1 MPWYLWFCCLLSL
14 SGSLR
19 AECLWHAASE
29 KTSLSACTAAIPV
42 PESLQQTLTETTGRS
57 ELISL
62 QVQFASQVVLSLG
75 VPDVQRLRLYQW
87 QQGQWRLIF
96 SQDPGQPFG
105 SRILAT
111 PRLAVPLDLS
121 SGEHQFYL
129 NYYIH
134 ANGRLQP
141 VLYDVDAW
149 ARAQLWQQLF
159 SGILLGVM
167 LTMLMLALL
176 YRSVSDQAA
185 YWAYG
190 LLVLGHVALLPQ
202 IEGYYFQL
210 LWPDMPELN
219 RLLPLLL
226 ASLVIGS
233 HALFAFVFFRLPQ
246 RYPKLTLAHRL
257 IIVMIGLNLL
267 AGSGLAAVSAI
278 HYDELLVLVLIA
290 FAYGVL
296 AVVTAIRTL
305 RDQLAGATLYLLG
318 TVSLMVCTML
328 LMGLGV
334 LGLNPVPFIDFFHY
348 PKIGFLLETLF
359 FSAALISKMWQF
371 RQQQV
376 EQRLHRLAEAAQLAQ
391 AEQERRFAEA
401 RAADSS
407 LRLAAASHDISQ
419 PLASL
424 RFAIDVLKQQQAQQ
438 PLAEHIDRT
447 IQYAQTLLSDI
458 MLECKQTHQRGEA
471 VQLGALFQL
480 LAAEFRPLA
489 AEKGLQLRVVP
500 SQMMLDTSFVV
511 LSRILHNLLANAIRY
526 SHSGTV
532 LLGVRRRPQALE
544 IQVLDQGPGLL
555 PEQRQRLQ
563 QAFVQGANAQSG
575 NGVGL
580 GLYIVQTLCT
590 QLGYRLQVHSALR
603 RGSCFSIVIPQTA
616 NKEFS

>member
-1 MPWYLWFCCLLSL
+1 L
-14 SGSLR
+14 SLR
-19 AECLWHAASE
+19 ADCLWYASDT
-29 KTSLSACTAAIPV
+29 KRSLTDCTEAVPV
-42 PESLQQTLTETTGRS
+42 PVGLPAPAGTGPGRS
-57 ELISL
+57 ELVRL
-62 QVQFASQVVLSLG
+62 QVQADGAAVLSLG
-75 VPDVQRLRLYQW
+75 VPDVQRLQLYQW
-87 QQGQWRLIF
+87 QQGQWQLIF
-96 SQDPGQPFG
+96 SQIPAQPFS
-105 SRILAT
+105 SRPLAT
-111 PRLAVPLDLS
+111 PRLAVPLQLS
-121 SGEHQFYL
+121 VGEHQFYL

-141 VLYDVDAW
+141 VLYNADAW
-149 ARAQLWQQLF
+149 ARAQIWQHLF
-159 SGILLGVM
+159 NGMLLGVM
-167 LTMLMLALL
+167 LTMLLLAML

-185 YWAYG
+185 YWAYS
-190 LLVLGHVALLPQ
+190 LLVLGHVTMLPQ

-210 LWPDMPELN
+210 LWPDAPQLN
-219 RLLPLLL
+219 QLLPLLL
-226 ASLVIGS
+226 SSLVIGS

-246 RYPKLTLAHRL
+246 RYPRLTLAHRL
-257 IIVMIGLNLL
+257 VLALLMLNLL
-267 AGSGLAAVSAI
+267 AGGLLPYLGSFS
-278 HYDELLVLVLIA
+278 YDALLPLVLIA
-290 FAYGVL
+290 FGYGVL
-296 AVVTAIRTL
+296 AVLTATRTH

-318 TVSLMVCTML
+318 TASLMLCTML

-334 LGLNPVPFIDFFHY
+334 LGLNPFPFIDFFHY

-371 RQQQV
+371 RQQQT

-391 AEQERRFAEA
+391 AEQERRYAEA

-458 MLECKQTHQRGEA
+458 MQECKQSHRPDEA
-471 VQLGALFQL
+471 VQLGALFHL
-480 LAAEFRPLA
+480 LAAEYRPLA
-489 AEKGLQLRVVP
+489 AQKGLHLHVVP
-500 SQMMLDTSFVV
+500 SQLTLDTSFVV

-532 LLGVRRRPQALE
+532 LIGVRRRPQALE
-544 IQVLDQGPGLL
+544 IQVLDRGPGLL
-555 PEQRQRLQ
+555 PEQLQRLQ
-563 QAFVQGANAQSG
+563 QAFVQGENAQSG

-580 GLYIVQTLCT
+580 GLYIVQTLCA
-590 QLGYRLQVHSALR
+590 QLGYRLQVNSVLR
-603 RGSCFSIVIPQTA
+603 RGSCFSILIPQPA

>member
-1 MPWYLWFCCLLSL
+1 MPWYLWLCCLLSVSWSL
-14 SGSLR
+14 S

-29 KTSLSACTAAIPV
+29 KTPLSACTEAIAV
-42 PESLQQTLTETTGRS
+42 PSPLQQTLGEATGRS
-57 ELISL
+57 ELIHL
-62 QVQFASQVVLSLG
+62 QVQFAGRAVLSLG

-87 QQGQWRLIF
+87 RQGQWQLIF

-105 SRILAT
+105 SRALAT

-141 VLYDVDAW
+141 VLYEADAW
-149 ARAQLWQQLF
+149 ARSQLWQQLF

-167 LTMLMLALL
+167 LTMLLLALL

-185 YWAYG
+185 YWAYS
-190 LLVLGHVALLPQ
+190 LLVLGHVAMLPQ

-210 LWPDMPELN
+210 LWPDAPQLN
-219 RLLPLLL
+219 FILPLILG
-226 ASLVIGS
+226 SLVIGS
-233 HALFAFVFFRLPQ
+233 HALFAVVFFRLPQ
-246 RYPKLTLAHRL
+246 RYPKLTQAHRL
-257 IIVMIGLNLL
+257 VLALLLLNLL
-267 AGSGLAAVSAI
+267 AGGLLPHISRFA
-278 HYDELLVLVLIA
+278 YDALLPLVFIA
-290 FAYGVL
+290 FAYGML
-296 AVVTAIRTL
+296 AVLTAIRTH

-318 TVSLMVCTML
+318 TVSLMLCTML

-334 LGLNPVPFIDFFHY
+334 LGLNPFPFIDFFHY

-471 VQLGALFQL
+471 VQLGALFQV

-500 SQMMLDTSFVV
+500 SQLMLDTSFVV

-544 IQVLDQGPGLL
+544 IQVLDRGPGLL
-555 PEQRQRLQ
+555 PEQLQRLQ
-563 QAFVQGANAQSG
+563 QAFVQGENAQAG

-580 GLYIVQTLCT
+580 GLYIVQTLCA

>member
-1 MPWYLWFCCLLSL
+1 M
-14 SGSLR
+14 
-19 AECLWHAASE
+19 
-29 KTSLSACTAAIPV
+29 
-42 PESLQQTLTETTGRS
+42 
-57 ELISL
+57 
-62 QVQFASQVVLSLG
+62 LSLG
-75 VPDVQRLRLYQW
+75 VPDVQRLQLYQW
-87 QQGQWRLIF
+87 QQGQWQLIF
-96 SQDPGQPFG
+96 SQTPAEPFF
-105 SRILAT
+105 SRPLAT
-111 PRLAVPLDLS
+111 PRLAVPLQLS
-121 SGEHQFYL
+121 VGEHQFYL

-141 VLYDVDAW
+141 VLYHADAW
-149 ARAQLWQQLF
+149 ARAQLWQHLF
-159 SGILLGVM
+159 NGMLLGVM

-176 YRSVSDQAA
+176 YRSVSEQAA

-190 LLVLGHVALLPQ
+190 LLVLGHVAMLPQ

-210 LWPDMPELN
+210 LWPGTPQLN
-219 RLLPLLL
+219 FILPLVLG
-226 ASLVIGS
+226 SLVIGS

-246 RYPKLTLAHRL
+246 RYPRLTRAHRL
-257 IIVMIGLNLL
+257 VLALLMFNLL
-267 AGSGLAAVSAI
+267 AGGLLPYFGNFA
-278 HYDELLVLVLIA
+278 YDALLPLVLIA
-290 FAYGVL
+290 FGYGVL
-296 AVVTAIRTL
+296 AVLTAIRTH

-318 TVSLMVCTML
+318 TASLMVCTML

-334 LGLNPVPFIDFFHY
+334 LGLNPFPFIDFFHY

-371 RQQQV
+371 RQQQT

-391 AEQERRFAEA
+391 AEQERRFAQA

-458 MLECKQTHQRGEA
+458 MQECKQTHQPGEA

-480 LAAEFRPLA
+480 LVAEFRPLA
-489 AEKGLQLRVVP
+489 TQKGLQLRVVP
-500 SQMMLDTSFVV
+500 SQLMLDTSFVV

-526 SHSGTV
+526 SHGGTV

-555 PEQRQRLQ
+555 PEQSQRLQ
-563 QAFVQGANAQSG
+563 QAFVQGENAQSG

-590 QLGYRLQVHSALR
+590 QLGYRLQVHSVLR
-603 RGSCFSIVIPQTA
+603 RGSCFSILIPQAA

>member
-1 MPWYLWFCCLLSL
+1 MPWYLWLCCLFSV
-14 SGSLR
+14 SWSLR
-19 AECLWHAASE
+19 ADCLWHAASE
-29 KTSLSACTAAIPV
+29 KMPLSACTEAIAV
-42 PESLQQTLTETTGRS
+42 PESLQQSLATAAGRS

-62 QVQFASQVVLSLG
+62 QVQATGPAVLALG

-87 QQGQWRLIF
+87 RQGQWQLIF
-96 SQDPGQPFG
+96 SQDPGQPFDT
-105 SRILAT
+105 RLLAT
-111 PRLAVPLDLS
+111 PRLAVPLDLNR
-121 SGEHQFYL
+121 GEYQFYL

-141 VLYDVDAW
+141 VLYDTDAW

-159 SGILLGVM
+159 SGMLLGVM
-167 LTMLMLALL
+167 LTMLLLALL

-190 LLVLGHVALLPQ
+190 LLVLGHVAMLPQ

-210 LWPDMPELN
+210 LWPDVPQLN
-219 RLLPLLL
+219 QLLPLLL
-226 ASLVIGS
+226 SSLVIGS

-257 IIVMIGLNLL
+257 VLALLLLNLL
-267 AGSGLAAVSAI
+267 AGGLLPGVGE
-278 HYDELLVLVLIA
+278 HYYDDLLVLVLIA
-290 FAYGVL
+290 FAYGML
-296 AVVTAIRTL
+296 AVLTAIRTH

-318 TVSLMVCTML
+318 TFSLMVCTML

-334 LGLNPVPFIDFFHY
+334 LGLNPFPFIDFFHY

-371 RQQQV
+371 RQQQT

-391 AEQERRFAEA
+391 AEQERRYAEA
-401 RAADSS
+401 RAADSA

-458 MLECKQTHQRGEA
+458 MQECKQSHQPGET
-471 VQLGALFQL
+471 VQLGALFHL
-480 LAAEFRPLA
+480 LAAEYRPLA
-489 AEKGLQLRVVP
+489 AQKGLQLRVVP
-500 SQMMLDTSFVV
+500 SQLTLDTSFVV

-532 LLGVRRRPQALE
+532 LIGVRRRPQALE
-544 IQVLDQGPGLL
+544 IQVLDCGPGLL
-555 PEQRQRLQ
+555 PEQVQRLQ
-563 QAFVQGANAQSG
+563 QAFVQGGNAQAG

-580 GLYIVQTLCT
+580 GLYIVQTLCA
-590 QLGYRLQVHSALR
+590 QLGYRLQVYSVLR
-603 RGSCFSIVIPQTA
+603 RGSCFSILIPQPT

>member
-1 MPWYLWFCCLLSL
+1 MPWYLWICCLFSVSL
-14 SGSLR
+14 SLR

-29 KTSLSACTAAIPV
+29 KAPLSACTEAIAV
-42 PESLQQTLTETTGRS
+42 PAPLQQALTSAAGRS

-62 QVQFASQVVLSLG
+62 QVQAAGPAVLALG

-87 QQGQWRLIF
+87 RQGQWQLIF
-96 SQDPGQPFG
+96 SQDPGQPFD
-105 SRILAT
+105 SRLLAT
-111 PRLAVPLDLS
+111 PRLAVPLELS
-121 SGEHQFYL
+121 PGEHQFYL

-141 VLYDVDAW
+141 VLYDPDAW
-149 ARAQLWQQLF
+149 ARAQIWQHLF
-159 SGILLGVM
+159 NGMLLGVM

-176 YRSVSDQAA
+176 YRSVSEQAA

-190 LLVLGHVALLPQ
+190 LLVLGHVTMLPQ

-210 LWPDMPELN
+210 LWPDAPQLN
-219 RLLPLLL
+219 QLLPLLL
-226 ASLVIGS
+226 SSLVIGS

-257 IIVMIGLNLL
+257 VLALLLLNLL
-267 AGSGLAAVSAI
+267 AGGLLPSVGARY
-278 HYDELLVLVLIA
+278 YDELLVLVLIA
-290 FAYGVL
+290 FAYGML
-296 AVVTAIRTL
+296 AVLTAIRTH

-318 TVSLMVCTML
+318 TASLMLCTML

-334 LGLNPVPFIDFFHY
+334 LGLNPFPFIDFFHY

-371 RQQQV
+371 RQQQT

-391 AEQERRFAEA
+391 AEQERRYAEA

-458 MLECKQTHQRGEA
+458 MQECKQSHRPDEA
-471 VQLGALFQL
+471 VQLGALFHL
-480 LAAEFRPLA
+480 LAAEYRPLA
-489 AEKGLQLRVVP
+489 AQKGLQLHVVP
-500 SQMMLDTSFVV
+500 SQLTLDTSFVV

-532 LLGVRRRPQALE
+532 LIGVRRRPQALE
-544 IQVLDQGPGLL
+544 IQVLDRGPGLL
-555 PEQRQRLQ
+555 PEQLQRLQ
-563 QAFVQGANAQSG
+563 QAFVQGENAQTG

-580 GLYIVQTLCT
+580 GLYIVQTLCA
-590 QLGYRLQVHSALR
+590 QLGYRLQVNSVLR
-603 RGSCFSIVIPQTA
+603 RGSCFSILIPQPA